1 MKRYVL
7 YGLSVV
13 VALSAA
19 ADVISP
25 ARALERVRDMA
36 AVPSRVASLRG
47 GSAVEPMLTVDAA
60 DGSGQAAVYV
70 FSSRDKAGGYM
81 VLSADDDARPLLGYA
96 DAGPCDADD
105 MPSNMKAWL
114 DFYAEEIAAMRAAGD
129 DDNTGKYMA
138 VGRPQRDPVTN
149 APKSAG
155 SPP

>member
-70 FSSRDKAGGYM
+70 FSSRDKAG
-81 VLSADDDARPLLGYA
+81 DIWCCRPMMTRGH
-96 DAGPCDADD
+96 CSD
-105 MPSNMKAWL
+105 MPTP
-114 DFYAEEIAAMRAAGD
+114 DRVMR
-129 DDNTGKYMA
+129 TIC
-138 VGRPQRDPVTN
+138 
-149 APKSAG
+149 
-155 SPP
+155 PPI